1 MITTFTTSTNQN
13 FKKALLVS
21 FSFFLFTINVLAQ
34 QIDAAKLNT
43 SDVFKQN
50 YLAKHKAKNTTLANT
65 LANAPVNSGMGGC
78 ASLSNRVYLDR
89 NDNGVYD
96 AVDYNYAWSQKVT
109 LFADANGDNI
119 ADGAAIATATTDAEG
134 LYCFTH
140 LKEGKY
146 FVQLDDMMWDMFS
159 SDVYGGS
166 ADNDVDE
173 DNNLQTKVSNSA
185 KGSTITI
192 TYNGEPTTDGNDALE
207 NGTYDF
213 GMWKGNGIG
222 DLVWLDNNKNG
233 MQDAG
238 EPGIEGVVVE
248 LRDVNNNPVQYA
260 TTDAKGYYFFG
271 DLNTGIYSLYY
282 NTPAGY
288 KPTSAKMGSDGKMDS
303 DPINGIISNI
313 IVENG
318 FFKKQYDAG
327 FIINLLPLD
336 FTSLKATQNVKGVTL
351 SWTTLSEGRE
361 ESFIIMHSTD
371 GIDFTD
377 IGTSTGKS
385 NSNTRLDYAFIHKS
399 AAVGTNYYRLKMLN
413 GNGKMV
419 YSNIVSANVA
429 NKGNIV
435 TNIYPNPFVDKIA
448 VTINAD
454 AKSTATI
461 LMYDNGGKTVVNL
474 TQAITKGTNTIAI
487 DNLGKLTQ
495 GMYILKI
502 SIGNTISF
510 VQKIVK

>member
-1 MITTFTTSTNQN
+1 MITIFTTSTNQN
-13 FKKALLVS
+13 FKKAVLVS
-21 FSFFLFTINVLAQ
+21 FSFFLFTINALAQ
-34 QIDAAKLNT
+34 QIDAAKMNT
-43 SDVFKQN
+43 SEVFKQN
-50 YLAKHKAKNTTLANT
+50 YLAKHKAKNTTNT
-65 LANAPVNSGMGGC
+65 NILANAPVNTGMGGC
-78 ASLSNRVYLDR
+78 AMLSNRVYLDR
-89 NDNGVYD
+89 NDNGIFD
-96 AVDYNYAWSQKVT
+96 AADYTYQWSQKVT
-109 LFADANGDNI
+109 LYADANGDNM

-146 FVQLDDMMWDMFS
+146 FVQLEDIMWDVFS

-166 ADNDVDE
+166 ADNDIDE
-173 DNNLQTKVSNSA
+173 DSNLQTKAGNSA

-213 GMWKGNGIG
+213 GMWKGNGLG

-248 LRDVNNNPVQYA
+248 LRDVNNNAVQYA

-271 DLNTGIYSLYY
+271 DLNAGTYSLYY

-288 KPTSAKMGSDGKMDS
+288 KPTSAKMGTDEKMDS
-303 DPINGIISNI
+303 DPINGTISNI

-327 FIINLLPLD
+327 FIINILPLD
-336 FTSLKATQNVKGVTL
+336 FTSLKITQNTKGVTL
-351 SWTTLSEGRE
+351 GWTTLSEGRE
-361 ESFIIMHSTD
+361 EAFVIMHSTD
-371 GIDFTD
+371 GIDFTE

-385 NSNTRLDYAFIHKS
+385 NSNTRLDYAFNHRS
-399 AAVGTNYYRLKMLN
+399 AATGINYYRLKMLN

-419 YSNIVSANVA
+419 YSNIVSIVVA

-435 TNIYPNPFVDKIA
+435 TNIYPNPFVDQIT

-454 AKSTATI
+454 AKSVATI
-461 LMYDNGGKTVVNL
+461 LMYDNGGKTVVNNSHPL
-474 TQAITKGTNTIAI
+474 TKGTNTIAI

-502 SIGNTISF
+502 SIGGTTSF